1 MFVFDHEAKGAGM
14 GSYMFKVTYSQA
26 GLKGIMSEG
35 AEHRVA
41 FIGKMAESL
50 GGSLES
56 FHFAFGGTDAY
67 VVVELPDN
75 ATAASM
81 ALTVSSS
88 GVVGVETAVLLE
100 PDEIKPGSA
109 SPDYRPPGG

>member
-1 MFVFDHEAKGAGM
+1 MFVFADEAKGVGM

-50 GGSLES
+50 GGSVES

-67 VVVELPDN
+67 VICEIPDDN
-75 ATAASM
+75 TAAAVAM
-81 ALTVSSS
+81 AVGASGTGTCETVKLLTPADVDAARGIST
-88 GVVGVETAVLLE
+88 GY
-100 PDEIKPGSA
+100 K
-109 SPDYRPPGG
+109 PPG

>member
-1 MFVFDHEAKGAGM
+1 M

-50 GGSLES
+50 GGSVES
-56 FHFAFGGTDAY
+56 FHQHA
-67 VVVELPDN
+67 
-75 ATAASM
+75 
-81 ALTVSSS
+81 
-88 GVVGVETAVLLE
+88 
-100 PDEIKPGSA
+100 
-109 SPDYRPPGG
+109 